1 VNPNQPPATSSGR
14 SLSFALSDVIV
25 AGAAFL
31 FFVFSFTPIVSVS
44 IGSVGGININVP
56 SATRNLWQFDSP
68 LGWWTAIANL
78 LVLATAVASL
88 WWPRDKQYVGFS
100 RNQVQLVIALFVFIE
115 IFGSLIALGS
125 IFGWGGYLMFVCSIA
140 ALAGAVLGHVGML
153 QNEIAVPGI
162 GGSGNQAA
170 PPPAAYAPPASYEP
184 PSGGYQPPASYQP
197 PQQTVEQPR
206 QDSVG

>member
-88 WWPRDKQYVGFS
+88 WWPRDKQYVGFG

-115 IFGSLIALGS
+115 IIGSLIALGS

-140 ALAGAVLGHVGML
+140 ALGGAVLGHIGML
-153 QNEIAVPGI
+153 QNEIAVPGV
-162 GGSGNQAA
+162 GGSGSQAT

>member
-1 VNPNQPPATSSGR
+1 VNPNQTPTTSSGR

-78 LVLATAVASL
+78 LVLATAMASL
-88 WWPRDKQYVGFS
+88 
-100 RNQVQLVIALFVFIE
+100 
-115 IFGSLIALGS
+115 
-125 IFGWGGYLMFVCSIA
+125 
-140 ALAGAVLGHVGML
+140 
-153 QNEIAVPGI
+153 
-162 GGSGNQAA
+162 
-170 PPPAAYAPPASYEP
+170 
-184 PSGGYQPPASYQP
+184 
-197 PQQTVEQPR
+197 
-206 QDSVG
+206 